1 MKAICTI
8 RTLNV
13 QSEGLCRAF
22 GMYRHDRFGLPNFKF
37 SRLENIFE
45 YCRERSNRRSNVLV
59 CKTWLDPCL
68 NVIWRELNDLTDL
81 VRLLGPTTTKGM
93 VLEFVQ
99 EDVPLKWD
107 RFLFYA
113 RRVRKIYQEGQDA
126 QMYPKYALESVFAH
140 IAYQR
145 PSNILELCPNL
156 KVLEWCGDTHYHMI
170 NPSILFMG
178 PSLERYIL
186 NEDKP
191 SRIHLAFVLRAVAD
205 RCPNLKHM
213 KLSLQEA
220 ANPSYVDIIRKFIEN
235 MRVLHSVDLPPFADM
250 SSLISTLRSYQPGL
264 RNLRIQGCYNV
275 NGRVDKPRI
284 TSLALPSPSSNG
296 FASLTLINIFAPY
309 AMVKEL
315 LENGF
320 PFLQQISVTS
330 DLRVPEA
337 PSAVK
342 SLIET
347 LAKECPRINR
357 VYLSY
362 DYLRAREYVRLP
374 HADSIVAMDHIRPL
388 LKCTKMRH
396 FDFRHPF
403 PITLDDI
410 SAEEIATSWPELLQ
424 LHLSNDRAQAVFHL
438 AKDPDI
444 QTLPAPFFSKLRG
457 LNVGTSLL
465 YERDKHQVAQTLSR
479 ILPAPSD
486 LLFDEY
492 TIADEVDDADSN
504 TDEEES
510 AIPLGSDGWSSV
522 MCIISFMRWVDKA
535 TKLEQHDLRS
545 QNQELEAE
553 NERPWT
559 QIQHFHA

>member
-1 MKAICTI
+1 
-8 RTLNV
+8 
-13 QSEGLCRAF
+13 
-22 GMYRHDRFGLPNFKF
+22 
-37 SRLENIFE
+37 
-45 YCRERSNRRSNVLV
+45 
-59 CKTWLDPCL
+59 
-68 NVIWRELNDLTDL
+68 
-81 VRLLGPTTTKGM
+81 
-93 VLEFVQ
+93 
-99 EDVPLKWD
+99 
-107 RFLFYA
+107 
-113 RRVRKIYQEGQDA
+113 
-126 QMYPKYALESVFAH
+126 
-140 IAYQR
+140 
-145 PSNILELCPNL
+145 
-156 KVLEWCGDTHYHMI
+156 
-170 NPSILFMG
+170 
-178 PSLERYIL
+178 
-186 NEDKP
+186 
-191 SRIHLAFVLRAVAD
+191 
-205 RCPNLKHM
+205 M

-250 SSLISTLRSYQPGL
+250 SSLISTLRDYQPGL

-284 TSLALPSPSSNG
+284 TSLALPTPSSNG

-309 AMVKEL
+309 AVVKEL
-315 LENGF
+315 LENGL

-362 DYLRAREYVRLP
+362 DYLRAREYVWLP

-438 AKDPDI
+438 VKDRKYCFKTLRALLSFARHCPHLTRLSLFFAPRSSTCPTPANI

-510 AIPLGSDGWSSV
+510 AIPLGSNGWSSV

-545 QNQELEAE
+545 QNQGLEAE
-553 NERPWT
+553 NERPRT
-559 QIQHFHA
+559 QTQHFHA